1 MGGGAFI
8 SWKWGPKLFKEERNS
23 CSLRSR
29 VIHIIESTLNTMV
42 IITLI
47 TEIKGVRK
55 VIKAQYPTMEAA
67 QAADIAMHS
76 LWCELGIPLRTSMT
90 IWL

>member
-1 MGGGAFI
+1 
-8 SWKWGPKLFKEERNS
+8 
-23 CSLRSR
+23 
-29 VIHIIESTLNTMV
+29 MV